1 MCQEGGSLLGVTTG
15 PCWFLTV
22 DLKEKV
28 ICHVISYLIVPQGRY
43 PENFMLTSLLEVCQ
57 ECGVIYGGTWRTL
70 RVPDQRLEEHG
81 HP

>member
-15 PCWFLTV
+15 PSCFLTV

-43 PENFMLTSLLEVCQ
+43 LKNFMLTSLLEVCQ
-57 ECGVIYGGTWRTL
+57 ECGVLYGGTWRTL
-70 RVPDQRLEEHG
+70 RVPDQRLEG
-81 HP
+81 QGNF